1 MRRKRTL
8 LGLALLGTGL
18 AAAGWLGRNQLKA
31 RYFVHRLT
39 HAAEADAPGW
49 VDQVEGWGDGV
60 PGGLVDCLAQDDAAS
75 CRRAQAALTRL
86 LDQWPDGDPRTPE
99 VLQDLA
105 GRFGRL
111 SAAGGQAALELATAA
126 LAHPQPNTLAACR
139 LLVGPG
145 LQHPVADVR
154 LRAVCLAMRPELQ
167 HLEPVRPLL
176 ADPAAE
182 VRRAAVLALGGA
194 PAIVADD
201 DLLGVLHDPDA
212 EVKRLCRT
220 ALRGRGL
227 RERDVEFGRLL
238 VSPKLAD
245 RLELLAA
252 LHDDGEL
259 DLSIW
264 LRRLSQDPAPAVR
277 AAAAR
282 AAAEEQVFQ
291 MQDRLAQMAAQ
302 DPDETVRPI
311 ALFHLRQ
318 IQTDGVRPAGAVDR

>member
-1 MRRKRTL
+1 VRGKRTL
-8 LGLALLGTGL
+8 LTVALLGAGL
-18 AAAGWLGRNQLKA
+18 AAAGWLGRDQLKA

-39 HAAEADAPGW
+39 HAAEADAPDW
-49 VDQVEGWGDGV
+49 IEQAAAWGEAV
-60 PGGLVDCLAQDDAAS
+60 PGRLIDCFVPEDATS
-75 CRRAQAALTRL
+75 CHRAQAALTRL
-86 LDQWPDGDPRTPE
+86 LDAWPDDDRRTAD
-99 VLQDLA
+99 VMQDLA

-111 SAAGGQAALELATAA
+111 SIAGRQCALELAAVA
-126 LAHPQPNTLAACR
+126 VRRPQPNTLAACR
-139 LLVGPG
+139 LLVGSG

-194 PAIVADD
+194 PAVVADD
-201 DLLGVLHDPDA
+201 DLLSLLHDSDA
-212 EVKRLCRT
+212 EIKRLCRT

-227 RERDVEFGRLL
+227 RERDVELGRLL

-245 RLELLAA
+245 RLELLAQ
-252 LHDDGEL
+252 LRDDGEL

-264 LRRLSQDPAPAVR
+264 LRRLSQDSAPAVR

-282 AAAEEQVFQ
+282 AAAEQQVFQ
-291 MQDRLAQMAAQ
+291 MQDRLTQMAVS
-302 DPDETVRPI
+302 DPDQTVRPI
-311 ALFHLRQ
+311 ARFHLRQ
-318 IQTDGVRPAGAVDR
+318 IQADVVRPVGAIDR